1 MKGGE
6 IDPLVNMRFNNF
18 LIINGKKAESKK
30 NAYKKTCRT
39 YHRGQKS
46 TRKPLVFNVV
56 KSKSHENWGKQWER
70 NVCNRRRPHMFDD
83 ANQIKYI
90 VVFSIT
96 YV

>member
-1 MKGGE
+1 M
-6 IDPLVNMRFNNF
+6 
-18 LIINGKKAESKK
+18 GKKPKVKK
-30 NAYKKTCRT
+30 MRIKRRVELTIAA
-39 YHRGQKS
+39 
-46 TRKPLVFNVV
+46 KPLVFNVV